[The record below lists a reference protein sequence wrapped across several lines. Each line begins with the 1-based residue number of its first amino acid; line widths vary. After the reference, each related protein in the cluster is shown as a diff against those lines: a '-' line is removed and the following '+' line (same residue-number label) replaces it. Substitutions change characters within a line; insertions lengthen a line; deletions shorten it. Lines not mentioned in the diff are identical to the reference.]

1 MSSSAFLVALAT
13 MSALAAGE
21 CLGSLYPPWARRP
34 EKILGC
40 DGAASAMCWGCRA
53 RGGAALEW
61 AAAAAFGTGR
71 RRQEMRAVGDLGE
84 AATAAGDACG
94 GGGGG
99 FGESTTAA
107 DARGGIW
114 GRRGG
119 GIFWLSPSQLTPG
132 EFAKTPAVRFLSL
145 AGGPKCSYHRQRR
158 LIRRG

>member
-1 MSSSAFLVALAT
+1 MARRRRCVGDAG
-13 MSALAAGE
+13 LAAG
-21 CLGSLYPPWARRP
+21 RRW
-34 EKILGC
+34 
-40 DGAASAMCWGCRA
+40 S
-53 RGGAALEW
+53 
-61 AAAAAFGTGR
+61 GR

-107 DARGGIW
+107 DARGIW

-145 AGGPKCSYHRQRR
+145 TGGPKCSYHRQRR
-158 LIRRG
+158 LNRRR